1 MTDDMSS
8 LSVNDFGAS
17 FKKFL
22 EQVTTSAPTEEPFF
36 KSQLRT
42 HFAADPQTL
51 PIISQQFEKSDHP
64 NLQLAIDDYLA
75 QAGCTVQLLGVTTA
89 YEQMGVSLSQLVIDT
104 KGGFMGSVQ
113 LAPGPVQYVNLP
125 LDNDQHLACVQSG
138 IYLINNGDLHLAVMV
153 RGANDYSW
161 RAGLTVEVMASDR
174 AIAETFLAQLRTSIR
189 KRNIY
194 RGRVVS
200 LVQSE
205 DRRSLNII
213 FHSLPSLNRQQI
225 ILPEGLIERIERQS
239 IGFSQVANKLQAA
252 GRHLKR
258 GILLYGPPGTGKTL
272 TAMYLASQMPDR
284 TIILITG
291 RGMGLIEKSCEIARL
306 LQPATVILE
315 DVDLIAE
322 ERSSEKGC
330 SNVVL
335 FELLN
340 QMDGL
345 NEDADVL
352 FVLTTNRPEI
362 LEPALAAR
370 PGRVDT
376 AIEIPLPDAA
386 CRRRLFELYG
396 QGLQMELENLDSLI
410 ARTQGVS
417 AAFIRELMRKAALFA
432 VDEGD
437 QILICDR
444 HVDEALYELVELGGE
459 LTQSILGASQAF
471 S

>member
-1 MTDDMSS
+1 MSDDMSS

-36 KSQLRT
+36 KSQLHT
-42 HFAADPQTL
+42 HFSEDPRTL
-51 PIISQQFEKSDHP
+51 PVVSQQFEKSDHP
-64 NLQLAIDDYLA
+64 NLQLAIDEYLA
-75 QAGCTVQLLGVTTA
+75 QGGCSAQLLGVITPH
-89 YEQMGVSLSQLVIDT
+89 EHLGVSLSQLVIDT
-104 KGGFMGSVQ
+104 NGGFMSSVQ
-113 LAPGPVQYVNLP
+113 PTPGPVQYVNLP
-125 LDNDQHLACVQSG
+125 LGNDQLLACVQSG
-138 IYLINNGDLHLAVMV
+138 LYLISNGDLHLAVMV
-153 RGANDYSW
+153 RGASDYSF
-161 RAGLTVEVMASDR
+161 RAGITVEVMASDR
-174 AIAETFLAQLRTSIR
+174 SSAEAFLAQLRTSIR
-189 KRNIY
+189 RRNIY
-194 RGRVVS
+194 RGRVIS

-205 DRRSLNII
+205 DRRSLNVI
-213 FHSLPSLNRQQI
+213 FHSLPSLNRDQI
-225 ILPEGLIERIERQS
+225 ILPDGLLQRIERQS
-239 IGFSQVANKLQAA
+239 IGFSQVADKLQAA

-291 RGMGLIEKSCEIARL
+291 RGMGLIEKSCEMARL
-306 LQPATVILE
+306 LQPATLILE

-322 ERSSEKGC
+322 ERSSDKGC

-362 LEPALAAR
+362 LESALAAR

-376 AIEIPLPDAA
+376 AIEIPLPDAS

-396 QGLQMELENLDSLI
+396 KGLQVSLENLDSFI

-432 VDEGD
+432 ADEG
-437 QILICDR
+437 QEILICDR
-444 HVDEALYELVELGGE
+444 HLDEALYELVELGGE
-459 LTQSILGASQAF
+459 LTHSILGAGEAF

>member
-1 MTDDMSS
+1 MTDDMP

-22 EQVTTSAPTEEPFF
+22 DQVTTSAPTEEPFF
-36 KSQLRT
+36 RTQLRT
-42 HFAADPQTL
+42 HFSQDPQTL
-51 PIISQQFEKSDHP
+51 AIVSQKFEKSDHP
-64 NLQLAIDDYLA
+64 NLQLAMDDYLA
-75 QAGCTVQLLGVTTA
+75 QAGCSAHLLGVITP

-104 KGGFMGSVQ
+104 KGGLMERIQPTPGS
-113 LAPGPVQYVNLP
+113 VQYVNVP
-125 LDNDQHLACVQSG
+125 LDNDQLLACVQLG
-138 IYLINNGDLHLAVMV
+138 LYLICNNDLRLVVMI
-153 RGANDYSW
+153 RGASEYTW
-161 RAGLTVEVMASDR
+161 HAGITVEVMASNR
-174 AIAETFLAQLRTSIR
+174 SGAEAFLAQLRNSIR
-189 KRNIY
+189 KRNVY

-200 LVQSE
+200 LVKSE
-205 DRRSLNII
+205 DSRNYHVL
-213 FHSLPSLNRQQI
+213 FHRLPLLKRDNI
-225 ILPEGLIERIERQS
+225 ILPDGLLQRIERQS
-239 IGFSQVANKLQAA
+239 VGFSLVADKLQAA

-258 GILLYGPPGTGKTL
+258 GMLLYGPPGTGKTL
-272 TAMYLASQMPDR
+272 TAMYLASQMLDR

-291 RGMGLIEKSCEIARL
+291 RGMGLIEKSCEMARL
-306 LQPATVILE
+306 LQPATLILE

-330 SNVVL
+330 SNVIL

-345 NEDADVL
+345 NEDADIL

-376 AIEIPLPDAA
+376 AIEIPLPDAE

-396 QGLQMELENLDSLI
+396 KGLQLSIENLDNLI

-417 AAFIRELMRKAALFA
+417 AAFIRELVRKAALFA
-432 VDEGD
+432 ADEGP
-437 QILICDR
+437 QMLICNR
-444 HVDEALYELVELGGE
+444 HFDEALYELVELGGK
-459 LTQSILGASQAF
+459 LTHSILGAGKAF